1 MNGFRY
7 LDSHHREIFKAI
19 KRMASAYRDDLMSD
33 SNINELVE
41 SLDSEDMLDSLRSF
55 VDDLVRAFTQ
65 FDFEVPKWIDE
76 IGSTKWDGILCLGM
90 GGSGAGGNFLKTIF
104 DSEGE
109 IPIIVW
115 RSYDIP
121 AWWNKNWL
129 VIATSYS
136 GNTEETLDGVSKII
150 DAGGKIITISSG
162 GMIAGFSE
170 MNDHSHHIFVP
181 GGRCP
186 RAAFGHL
193 FGTQIALMWK
203 LCLLERPNKNK
214 LEEMLSRLA
223 NEIDNS
229 DFIANPE
236 SPTLELANA
245 LVDNQIA
252 IISSAEMEFAAE
264 RFSTQI
270 NENAGRY
277 ARFSIIPEMNHN
289 EIVAWGITGD
299 VKDQAAEKQSVII
312 LDSPQIHSRINVRM
326 KWFTHYLNSSSAW
339 KVSAEGES
347 LLECLLH
354 LCVLMDWTSCA
365 LAFLNNKNPFSI
377 PSIDSLKRH
386 LSD

>member
-1 MNGFRY
+1 
-7 LDSHHREIFKAI
+7 
-19 KRMASAYRDDLMSD
+19 MSEL
-33 SNINELVE
+33 NINELVE
-41 SLDSEDMLDSLRSF
+41 SLDSDGMLDSLRSF

-65 FDFEVPKWIDE
+65 FDFEIPEWIDE
-76 IGSTKWDGILCLGM
+76 VGSTKWDGILCLGM

-104 DSEGE
+104 DSEGN
-109 IPIIVW
+109 IPVLTW

-121 AWWNKNWL
+121 SWWNKNWL

-136 GNTEETLDGVSKII
+136 GNTEETLDGTSKII
-150 DAGGKIITISSG
+150 DAGGTIITISSG

-170 MNDHSHHIFVP
+170 MNENSHQIFVP

-193 FGTQIALMWK
+193 FGTQIALVWK

-214 LEEMLSRLA
+214 LEDMLSRLA
-223 NEIDNS
+223 NELDNS
-229 DFIANPE
+229 DFIANPS
-236 SPTLELANA
+236 SPTIELANA
-245 LVDNQIA
+245 LLDTPIA
-252 IISSAEMEFAAE
+252 IVSSAEMEYAAE

-270 NENAGRY
+270 NENSGRY
-277 ARFSIIPEMNHN
+277 ARYSIIPEMNHN

-299 VKDQAAEKQSVII
+299 VKDQSTDKQSVII
-312 LDSPQIHSRINVRM
+312 LDSPQIHSRIETRM
-326 KWFTHYLNSSSAW
+326 KWFTHYVNSSSAW

-354 LCVLMDWTSCA
+354 LCILMDWTSCA
-365 LAFLNNKNPFSI
+365 LAFLHNKNPSTI
-377 PSIDSLKRH
+377 PSINSLKRH

>member
-1 MNGFRY
+1 
-7 LDSHHREIFKAI
+7 
-19 KRMASAYRDDLMSD
+19 MASANRDDLMSD
-33 SNINELVE
+33 LNINELVE
-41 SLDSEDMLDSLRSF
+41 SLDSEGMLDSLRSF
-55 VDDLVRAFTQ
+55 VNDLVRAFTQ
-65 FDFEVPKWIDE
+65 FDFEVPEWIDE

-109 IPIIVW
+109 IPIIAW
-115 RSYDIP
+115 RNYDIP

-136 GNTEETLDGVSKII
+136 GNTEETLDGAGKII
-150 DAGGKIITISSG
+150 AAGGKIITISSG
-162 GMIAGFSE
+162 GMIAGLSE
-170 MNDHSHHIFVP
+170 MNDHSHQIFVP

-229 DFIANPE
+229 DFIANSE

-245 LVDNQIA
+245 LLDTPIA

-277 ARFSIIPEMNHN
+277 ARYSIIPEMNHN

-299 VKDQAAEKQSVII
+299 VKDQAAEKQSIII

-354 LCVLMDWTSCA
+354 LCILMDWTSCA